1 MGCSLVE
8 CCRTF
13 VPTNRQ
19 YIEWTLPPTY
29 SALNASII
37 MARTRQQQTATKTF
51 HYGIRPATQESA
63 ALPELQLS
71 IPRQQAVTAPVIKN
85 SKKKIMLPTLE
96 GINFEKIKDILY
108 LEASGNYTMLHFAD
122 GRQTLVC
129 RSLCEIENK
138 LPQQAFVRIHRS
150 HTIHLH
156 HLKKY
161 VRGKGGHVVLQN
173 GMALAV
179 STGQKDHFLQVL
191 EDFFG

>member
-1 MGCSLVE
+1 M
-8 CCRTF
+8 
-13 VPTNRQ
+13 
-19 YIEWTLPPTY
+19 
-29 SALNASII
+29 
-37 MARTRQQQTATKTF
+37 TRIQQQQTASKTF
-51 HYGIRPATQESA
+51 NYGIRPASQEA
-63 ALPELQLS
+63 PGLPELQLS
-71 IPRQQAVTAPVIKN
+71 IIPAVLEKKANKAD
-85 SKKKIMLPTLE
+85 KKKIMLPTLE

-161 VRGKGGHVVLQN
+161 VRGKGGHVVLNN

-179 STGQKDHFLQVL
+179 SAGQKDHFIQAI
-191 EDFFG
+191 ESFFG